1 VVITPVVVHA
11 KATNELKPIPGQSAA
26 FSAGYSQ
33 GYLGV
38 PLKGYHPEQFLLGY
52 INGTKVL
59 QESKAEVAGYMG
71 MKWFVNNDTM
81 TYYKQGAGIRSDVE
95 CGDQE
100 PIGTLPTHPDD
111 NYKLF
116 YEGYHDGSLLRDSS
130 DPGEDPNNNPNCP
143 LGHSTE
149 YCAGF
154 KFGWNNDEALINP
167 PDDYDCPGANK

>member
-1 VVITPVVVHA
+1 LKTTIFHILRTLSLSILLIPLLLLVVITPVVVHA

-143 LGHSTE
+143 LGHST
-149 YCAGF
+149 
-154 KFGWNNDEALINP
+154 
-167 PDDYDCPGANK
+167 